1 MVDSTSE
8 VAPEYEQAI
17 KVAWRF
23 ISYRP
28 RTEHELSQRL
38 IQKGYKQD
46 TVNQVIATLTSQ
58 GEVDDFA
65 FARLWVMQRENSK
78 PMGRIRLSREL
89 EQKGVPAEIIATV
102 LQGYDFEK
110 EYQLALTAAEQR
122 WPKLILAGDS
132 DSQKAWQRLS
142 GWLGRRG
149 FSNIVIV
156 AVLRELR
163 RQSLT
168 P

>member
-1 MVDSTSE
+1 MSDLTSG
-8 VAPEYEQAI
+8 ADPEYEKAMQ
-17 KVAWRF
+17 VAWRF

-28 RTEHELSQRL
+28 RTQQELSQRL

-46 TVNQVIATLTSQ
+46 TVNQVITTLTTQ
-58 GEVDDFA
+58 GEIDDFA

-78 PMGRIRLSREL
+78 PMGRIRLDREL
-89 EQKGVPAEIIATV
+89 WQKGVPPEIIAAV
-102 LQGYDFEK
+102 LQEYDFEK
-110 EYQLALTAAEQR
+110 EYQLALAAAEQR
-122 WPKLILAGDS
+122 WPRLMTSRDS
-132 DSQKAWQRLS
+132 NPQKALQRLA

-149 FSNIVIV
+149 FSNAVIA
-156 AVLRELR
+156 AVLRELQ